1 MNRTI
6 VNEWRQSGDPLDC
19 EPIGPLEPLDG
30 SPICR
35 NDPIGERVR
44 AALVGAKPM
53 REAVER
59 RREPRHPFPYPVQI
73 TPVTAH
79 GKLVPDLSIFV
90 LGKHISR
97 LGLDFY
103 HIEPVP
109 HRRVIAS
116 LSCNNDGAVSILMD
130 LTWCRFGAH
139 RWYENGGRFVQA
151 LCSLD
156 DHPDAETIAELSL
169 S

>member
-1 MNRTI
+1 MNRSI
-6 VNEWRQSGDPLDC
+6 VNEWRQAEDPLDC
-19 EPIGPLEPLDG
+19 LSVGPLEPLNG
-30 SPICR
+30 SPVCR
-35 NDPIGERVR
+35 NDPIGERIR
-44 AALVGAKPM
+44 AALVGARPI

-59 RREPRHPFPYPVQI
+59 RREPRHPFPYPVQV
-73 TPVTAH
+73 TPVTTH
-79 GKLVPDLSIFV
+79 GKLVSDLSIFV
-90 LGKHISR
+90 LGKHVSR

-116 LSCNNDGAVSILMD
+116 LPCGNDGSVCFLMD
-130 LTWCRFGAH
+130 LTWCRFGTH

-151 LCSLD
+151 LRSLA
-156 DHPDAETIAELSL
+156 DHPEAVTLGELSL